1 MERVMVFIDGSN
13 LYKEVKKAF
22 GENYGLRMDRF
33 LEILVRNSEYRVIQT
48 YYYNVR
54 LIQSYDPVSYAK
66 QRRFLSRLAQIPTF
80 EFRPGRLVKRP
91 VNYKCPKCKTEVNP
105 PACTKCG
112 LPLPNETF
120 IEKGVDVFLATDMVS
135 KAFDNLYDT
144 AILVSRDG
152 DFVPAV
158 KEVRRLHKKVINVDV
173 PRLDGKPSFLSQ
185 ICDQFVPLTKEFLKE
200 ALILSS

>member
-1 MERVMVFIDGSN
+1 MERLMIFIDGSN
-13 LYKEVKKAF
+13 LYKEIKKTF
-22 GENYGLRMDRF
+22 GDNYGLRMDKF
-33 LEILVRNSEYRVIQT
+33 LEILTSNPAYRIIQT

-54 LIQSYDPVSYAK
+54 LIQSYDPQSYAK
-66 QRRFLSRLAQIPTF
+66 QSRFLSELTRIPSF

-91 VNYKCPKCKTEVNP
+91 INYKCPKCKIEVNP
-105 PACTKCG
+105 PTCAKCG
-112 LPLPNETF
+112 NPLPTESLT
-120 IEKGVDVFLATDMVS
+120 EKGVDVFLATDMVS

-158 KEVRRLHKKVINVDV
+158 KEVRRFHKKVINVDV

-185 ICDQFVPLTKEFLKE
+185 ICDQFIPLTKEFLKE
-200 ALILSS
+200 ALILSG